1 MNILDLYCWNLT
13 PEPARNAKLGAVAV
27 LERHF
32 G

>member
-1 MNILDLYCWNLT
+1 MNILDLHRWNLT

-27 LERHF
+27 LRRHF